1 MSNTLTDLNTNKL
14 LFHQPSVDTAL
25 PEHFQDQYPVFVQL
39 LDKYYYWL
47 THTYGDTSGRK
58 PVSEL
63 QAIAYLKDREITADR
78 FLAFIF
84 DELASGLAPDN
95 FDIPR
100 FIIKLLPFFYKT
112 KGTPVSSQGFLKFL
126 FGSDIELEYP
136 KKSMFIV
143 GESEIG
149 AESLK
154 FIQDS
159 FLYQVYSTL
168 IRSDLPISVWRDLYK
183 KYIHPGG
190 WALFAE
196 VRFET
201 KVTNTKLPVS
211 LPIANLGGAAEFFTV
226 TNTAPMSIVG
236 IGGRSNVTV
245 IDDTLEVRMYG
256 DGGYNYYDEDYTILS
271 TSPYNNQYVE
281 RSEPLSTN
289 SSKFSSDDDNTY
301 IGFNLSD
308 SDEHFLDDSGSIF
321 TLDRLNR
328 IVSVDFSNTIE
339 TFDENAFD
347 FYPTI
352 GVDSA

>member
-1 MSNTLTDLNTNKL
+1 MSNTLTDLNRNKL

-39 LDKYYYWL
+39 LNKYYHWL

-63 QAIAYLKDREITADR
+63 QTIAYLKDREITADR

-84 DELASGLAPDN
+84 DELASGLAPEN

-100 FIIKLLPFFYKT
+100 FIIKLMPFFYKT

-126 FGSDIELEYP
+126 FGSDIDLVYP
-136 KKSMFIV
+136 KNSMFVV

-149 AESLK
+149 AESSK

-159 FLYQVYSTL
+159 FFYQVYSTL
-168 IRSDLPISVWRDLYK
+168 VRSDLPISVWRDLYK

-201 KVTNTKLPVS
+201 TVTNAKIPVT
-211 LPIANLGGAAEFFTV
+211 LPIVNLGAGAGFFTV

-245 IDDTLEVRMYG
+245 IDDTLQVRMYG
-256 DGGYNYYDEDYTILS
+256 DGGYNYYDASNDILN
-271 TSPYNNQYVE
+271 TSPYNNQYIE
-281 RSEPLSTN
+281 RAEPLDVN
-289 SSKFSSDDDNTY
+289 SNRFSDGDESLY

-308 SDEHFLDDSGSIF
+308 SDEYFLDDSGSIF

-328 IVSVDFSNTIE
+328 ILSIDFSNTIE